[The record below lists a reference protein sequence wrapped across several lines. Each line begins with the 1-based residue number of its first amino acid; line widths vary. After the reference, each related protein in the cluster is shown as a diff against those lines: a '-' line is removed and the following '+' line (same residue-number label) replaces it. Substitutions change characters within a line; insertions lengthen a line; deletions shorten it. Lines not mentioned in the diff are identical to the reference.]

1 VTTTTAEATGSKL
14 GIETHP
20 TGGET
25 TLYLVRHGRTSGNV
39 LRQLC
44 GSTDLPLDPL
54 GLRQA
59 ERIAN
64 RLAAEV
70 RADVLL
76 TSPLSRAMTT
86 AEAIGRKMGL
96 VPSIVPGLVEM
107 DFGDLEGL
115 TLEAFAEQYPE
126 LAARALDIEDEE
138 LSWPNGESR
147 REFHIRVRDTF
158 RWILQ
163 TYASHAV
170 IVVAHG
176 GVLGSL
182 LAQVEGKSPN
192 DWRAY
197 QLTNCGLTHVDFL
210 AHHTVVHFMNDC
222 VHLDQLP
229 DEDDGDEVS

>member
-1 VTTTTAEATGSKL
+1 
-14 GIETHP
+14 
-20 TGGET
+20 
-25 TLYLVRHGRTSGNV
+25 

-44 GSTDLPLDPL
+44 GSTDVPLDPL

-76 TSPLSRAMTT
+76 SSPLSRAMTT
-86 AEAIGRKMGL
+86 AEAIGQKMGL
-96 VPSIVPGLVEM
+96 VPRTVPGLVEM

-115 TLEAFAEQYPE
+115 TLEAVAEQYPD
-126 LAARALDIEDEE
+126 LAAQALDAEDEE

-147 REFHIRVRDTF
+147 RGFHIRVRDTF
-158 RWILQ
+158 QWILQ
-163 TYASHAV
+163 TYANHAV

-182 LAQVEGKSPN
+182 LAQVEGRSPN

-197 QLTNCGLTHVDFL
+197 QLGNCGLTHVDFL

-222 VHLDQLP
+222 VHLDQL
-229 DEDDGDEVS
+229 DDGDEES